1 MKSKFIYY
9 IIATALFLFFSCEDE
24 MNYTETTTNSKEE
37 VFSSF
42 SRTANFVTDIYGR
55 LDYDYGNYGGAMLAS
70 ASDEADYAWSNS
82 SIHDF
87 YNGSWSPINPKAGVW
102 YDSYAGIRA
111 ANFYL
116 EASEG
121 QTFDGNKYDQDYEEQ
136 FVRFQRYQYEV
147 RFLRAY
153 FYFNLVRQYGD
164 VPLVTTVLTSAEAN
178 SVTRT
183 PAGQIFDFI
192 IDECD
197 AIVNHLPVRY
207 TNLADRA
214 NNETGRVGRIAVVAL
229 KAKALL
235 YRASPL
241 FNTNNDNSLWRD
253 AALASKAV
261 IDSCAVHGISLGA
274 YTDLWGTESYVAGEG
289 IFMRRIG
296 DLNYLE
302 AYNYPIGVEGGGSGN
317 CPTQTLVDA
326 YEMKETGL
334 LWNEPGSGYSDSDP
348 YTGRDPRF
356 AMTIVKNGDEKWPI
370 YNENPIETFVGG
382 RNASP
387 LAGATT
393 TGYYLRKYLD
403 PSVDLR
409 VGNTNSKRHSWI
421 IFRLG
426 EFYLNYAEA
435 LFNYLGSPDAT
446 DDTFTLSAVDAVN
459 VVRNRPGVGMPPFAT
474 GMANEAF
481 LKKYKNERMVELAFE
496 GHRFWDV
503 RRWKDGE
510 TLRSITRMEITR
522 NPNGTYDYNRV
533 TKQRSWDDKMY
544 FFPIPDSERRIN
556 SNLYQNEGW

>member
-1 MKSKFIYY
+1 
-9 IIATALFLFFSCEDE
+9 

-55 LDYDYGNYGGAMLAS
+55 LDYDFGNYGGAMLAS

-87 YNGSWSPINPKAGVW
+87 YNGSWSPINPKADIW
-102 YDSYAGIRA
+102 RQSYAGIRA

-116 EASEG
+116 EASAG

-164 VPLVTTVLTSAEAN
+164 VPLVTTVLASAEAN
-178 SVTRT
+178 SVERT
-183 PAGQIFDFI
+183 PAEQVFDFI

-207 TNLADRA
+207 TNLSDRA

-229 KAKALL
+229 KARALL
-235 YRASPL
+235 YKASPL
-241 FNTNNDNSLWRD
+241 FNANNDNNLWRD

-261 IDSCAVHGISLGA
+261 IDSCSIHGISLGT
-274 YTDLWGTESYVAGEG
+274 YTDLWGTENYVAREG

-302 AYNYPIGVEGGGSGN
+302 ANNYPIGVEGGNSGN

-334 LWNEPGSGYSDSDP
+334 LWNETGSGYSDSDP

-446 DDTFTLSAVDAVN
+446 DDTFTISAVDAVN
-459 VVRNRPGVGMPPFAT
+459 VIRNRSGVEMPLFAT
-474 GMANEAF
+474 GMTNEAF

-510 TLRSITRMEITR
+510 VLRSITRMQITR
-522 NPNGTYDYNRV
+522 NTNGTYNYNRV
-533 TKQRSWDDKMY
+533 TKQRSWEDKMY

-556 SNLYQNEGW
+556 PNLYQNEGW

>member
-1 MKSKFIYY
+1 MKYRFLY
-9 IIATALFLFFSCEDE
+9 IIATALFLFASCEDE
-24 MNYTETTTNSKEE
+24 MNYTETTSNSKEE

-42 SRTANFVTDIYGR
+42 ARTANFVTDIYGR
-55 LDYDYGNYGGAMLAS
+55 LDYDFGNYGGAMLAS
-70 ASDEADYAWSNS
+70 ASDEAEYAWSNS
-82 SIHDF
+82 EIHDF
-87 YNGSWSPINPKAGVW
+87 YNGSWSPTNPKASTW
-102 YDSYAGIRA
+102 YNSYAGIRA

-136 FVRFQRYQYEV
+136 FIRFQRYQYEV

-178 SVTRT
+178 SVTRA
-183 PAGQIFDFI
+183 PAEQVFDFI

-197 AIVNHLPVRY
+197 AIVDHLPVRY
-207 TNLADRA
+207 TNLSDRA
-214 NNETGRVGRIAVVAL
+214 NNETGRVGRVAVLAL
-229 KAKALL
+229 KARTLL
-235 YRASPL
+235 YKASPL
-241 FNTNNDNSLWRD
+241 FNPANDNNAWRD

-261 IDSCAVHGISLGA
+261 IDSSAEHGISLGA
-274 YTDLWGTESYVAGEG
+274 YTELWGTENYAAKEG
-289 IFMRRIG
+289 IFVRRVG
-296 DLNYLE
+296 DLNFLE

-317 CPTQTLVDA
+317 SPTQTLVDA
-326 YEMKETGL
+326 YEMKESGL
-334 LWNEPGSGYSDSDP
+334 AWNEPGSGYSASDP

-370 YNENPIETFVGG
+370 YNEYPIETFVGG

-387 LAGATT
+387 LAGATP

-409 VGNTNSKRHSWI
+409 VGNTNNKRHSWI
-421 IFRLG
+421 TFRLG

-435 LFNYLGSPDAT
+435 VFNYLGSPDAT
-446 DDTFTLSAVDAVN
+446 DATFTLSAVDAVN
-459 VVRNRPGVGMPPFAT
+459 IVRNRTGVGMPPFPT
-474 GMANEAF
+474 GMTNDAF

-503 RRWKDGE
+503 RRWEEGE
-510 TLRSITRMEITR
+510 VLSSITRMQITR
-522 NPNGTYDYNRV
+522 NSNGTYSYNRV
-533 TKQRSWDDKMY
+533 IKERNWEDKMY

-556 SNLYQNEGW
+556 ANLYQNEGW